1 MARTTSK
8 VVAPSSA
15 TKGKVADKPA
25 TTVKPTVEATQ
36 TPAVPAA
43 AGVTT
48 TGAPAVPVVPVVPPA
63 DAPVISPV
71 DGVALPVSVASA
83 VLALVKDGAAS
94 TDADALAAA
103 ELAAA
108 EALAAAAGDADTVL
122 VDDVPVLGFTLPV
135 VTEFPVTLT
144 LTNAWQGRHDVAG
157 TNETLAPGETRDVE
171 FTESGFKRFS
181 RQIIQLADLH
191 GWKEGQGVLI
201 EQGAD
206 HGED

>member
-15 TKGKVADKPA
+15 VKGKAADKPA
-25 TTVKPTVEATQ
+25 DPVKPAVEATQ

-48 TGAPAVPVVPVVPPA
+48 TGAPAVPVVPPAETPVV
-63 DAPVISPV
+63 SPV

-83 VLALVKDGAAS
+83 VLALVTDGAAS
-94 TDADALAAA
+94 TDADALAATELAAAELAA

-108 EALAAAAGDADTVL
+108 IEPLL
-122 VDDVPVLGFTLPV
+122 VDDVQVLGFTLPV
-135 VTEFPVTLT
+135 VTEFPVVLT

-181 RQIIQLADLH
+181 RQITQLADLH